1 MTAGDARTELEG
13 LVAELEQAAAR
24 LRADDLDREAAA
36 ALVERCADLANRVG
50 AQLEREA
57 RGAASGE
64 GPGAQEQLL

>member
-1 MTAGDARTELEG
+1 MTGDIRTELED
-13 LVAELEQAAAR
+13 LVAELESTAAR
-24 LRADDLDREAAA
+24 LRGGDLDREEAA

-50 AQLEREA
+50 GQLEREA